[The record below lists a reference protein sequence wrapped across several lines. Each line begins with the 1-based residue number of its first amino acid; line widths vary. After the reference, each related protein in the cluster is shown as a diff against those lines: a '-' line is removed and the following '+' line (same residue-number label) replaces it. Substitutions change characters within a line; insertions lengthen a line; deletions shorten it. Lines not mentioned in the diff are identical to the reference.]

1 MRCLC
6 CGKKLSVSEQTD
18 GWHKKCIKSFFG
30 ISDMPELDISDKVL
44 ERIANDNINKGM
56 TVTGVQKKM
65 SVHLSKDDKYRLT
78 IVGYPTGYILKPQ
91 SDDYVNLPEAEYL
104 NMKMAES
111 IGINTVKNGL
121 IRIKDQYA
129 YITKRLDR
137 EILKNGRISLF
148 AMEDF
153 CQLSGKLTYDKYKG
167 SYEQCARIISRYS
180 CRPGLDLAE
189 FYLRLVFCFV
199 TGNSDMHLKNFSL
212 IEKTPKSREF
222 ILSPAYDLLPVN
234 IIIPEDDEETA
245 LMICGRKKNIHR
257 KHFIELAEKINLQNK
272 VAERI
277 IEKVTSK
284 LDLFIEMCDESLMS
298 TIMKDNM
305 KKLMKNRVKVIE

>member
-6 CGKKLSVSEQTD
+6 CGKKLSVSEQTE

-111 IGINTVKNGL
+111 IGINTV
-121 IRIKDQYA
+121 
-129 YITKRLDR
+129 
-137 EILKNGRISLF
+137 
-148 AMEDF
+148 
-153 CQLSGKLTYDKYKG
+153 
-167 SYEQCARIISRYS
+167 
-180 CRPGLDLAE
+180 
-189 FYLRLVFCFV
+189 
-199 TGNSDMHLKNFSL
+199 
-212 IEKTPKSREF
+212 
-222 ILSPAYDLLPVN
+222 
-234 IIIPEDDEETA
+234 
-245 LMICGRKKNIHR
+245 
-257 KHFIELAEKINLQNK
+257 
-272 VAERI
+272 
-277 IEKVTSK
+277 
-284 LDLFIEMCDESLMS
+284 
-298 TIMKDNM
+298 
-305 KKLMKNRVKVIE
+305 